1 MSDNMKIFRKLWV
14 YCKNGYIPLG
24 IEYLKSHGILR
35 TIKMTVK
42 VIGQKKQIPVNLGG
56 MFRESNVFFCTD
68 EIEKHTENVDIIIC
82 VHNALEDVKQCLESV
97 IRCTQD
103 PYQIIIVDDGSG
115 EETKTFLKSLLE
127 VEQYKGKVQLFINE
141 GELHGYAIAANIGM
155 KKSQGEYLVLLNSD
169 TIVTAG
175 WLDKMIDC
183 AKSDDSIGVVGPLSN
198 TASMQS
204 VPRLIEKGDW
214 CHNDLPEDLSVS
226 DMGQIVKKYSGRIYP
241 QVPLING
248 FCMLITRKLINQ
260 IGYFDEE
267 NFGRGF
273 GEEDD
278 FNLRAGKA
286 GFRLAVADNTYIYHA
301 QSKSYSDAVRKE
313 LSQKSGV
320 ILREKHGSDYVEACV
335 NYMKDNLVLLGIRG
349 RVEAAFLRERLV
361 KNARERWKA
370 KRILFHLP
378 CSEAG
383 GGANVIIQESRKL
396 KEMGAEIAY
405 YNLDLY
411 RSAFEQSYPELEF
424 PVYYGAGHGGFLQY
438 ADKFDVI
445 CLTYYKGIRYIQPII
460 NDCGKPIRYGYYIQ
474 DFEPYFFPKESKDY
488 KEALASYTAVADMIC
503 FTKTQWNCQTV
514 KKETGRR
521 CEVIGPSVDLEC
533 FRPRR
538 AFGNMKTVRI
548 AAMVRPATPR
558 RAPKMTIEILYEL
571 KKIYGAKVEIVI
583 FGCTETEYKE
593 FFLNQSVAFEYE
605 YRLAGKITSEHMS
618 MILSNSDI
626 FVDFSIF
633 QAMGLTAMEA
643 MASGCAVIVPKY
655 GGTSDFAKHEWNCL
669 VTDTRKKEDCIA
681 AARRLIDNPDLRYEL
696 ASRAITDMCQ
706 FTPEACAFRIME
718 LLLA

>member
-1 MSDNMKIFRKLWV
+1 MAGNVNIFRKLWV

-24 IEYLKSHGILR
+24 IEYLRSHGVFR
-35 TIKMTVK
+35 TVKMTAK
-42 VIGQKKQIPVNLGG
+42 VIGQKKQLPVISGE
-56 MFRESNVFFCTD
+56 MFRESKVFFHTD
-68 EIEKHTENVDIIIC
+68 EIERHTENVDIIIC
-82 VHNALEDVKQCLESV
+82 VHNALEDVKNCLESV
-97 IRCTQD
+97 VRCTQE

-115 EETKTFLKSLLE
+115 EETKLFLESLLE
-127 VEQYKGKVQLFINE
+127 TEQYKKKVQLFTNE

-155 KKSQGEYLVLLNSD
+155 KKSQEEYLVLLNSD
-169 TIVTAG
+169 TIVTEG

-183 AKSDDSIGVVGPLSN
+183 AKSDDNIGVVGPLSN

-204 VPRLIEKGDW
+204 VPKLTEKGDW
-214 CHNDLPEDLSVS
+214 CHNDLPEDVSVT
-226 DMGQIVKKYSGRIYP
+226 DMGQIVRKYSGRIYP

-248 FCMLITRKLINQ
+248 FCMLITRKVINQ

-267 NFGRGF
+267 HFGRGF

-286 GFRLAVADNTYIYHA
+286 GFRLAVADNAYVYHA
-301 QSKSYSDAVRKE
+301 QSKSYSDTVRKE

-320 ILREKHGSDYVEACV
+320 ILREKHGGDYVEACV
-335 NYMKDNLVLLGIRG
+335 DYMKDNLVLLGIRG
-349 RVEAAFLRERLV
+349 RVEAAFLREQLV
-361 KNARERWKA
+361 KEARERWKG

-411 RSAFEQSYPELEF
+411 RTAFEQSYPKLEF
-424 PVYYGAGHGGFLQY
+424 PVYYGVGHGDFLQY

-445 CLTYYKGIRYIQPII
+445 CLTYYKAVRYVKSII
-460 NDCGKPIRYGYYIQ
+460 NDCGKPIQFGYYIQ
-474 DFEPYFFPKESKDY
+474 DFEPYFFPMESKDY
-488 KEALASYTAVADMIC
+488 KEALTSYTTVPDMVC
-503 FTKTQWNCQTV
+503 FTKTQWNYQIV
-514 KKETGRR
+514 KKETGRQ
-521 CEVIGPSVDLEC
+521 CEVIGPSVDLDR

-538 AFGNMKTVRI
+538 AFGNIRTVRI

-558 RAPKMTIEILYEL
+558 RSPKMTVEILYEL
-571 KKIYGAKVEIVI
+571 RKIYGANVEIVI
-583 FGCTETEYKE
+583 FGCTETEYKD
-593 FFLNQSVAFEYE
+593 FFRDQQSAFEYE
-605 YRLAGKITSEHMS
+605 YQLIGKTTPEQMS
-618 MILSNSDI
+618 IILSESDI
-626 FVDFSIF
+626 FVDFSVF

-696 ASRAITDMCQ
+696 ASRAITDMCR

-718 LLLA
+718 VLLA